1 MTSAEGAG
9 RSPIA
14 GPGAPAAA
22 DAPAAGAQHTMRRL
36 RAVVLDWAG
45 TTQDFGSQAPVGAFM
60 EVFARFGVPITTAQ
74 ARGPMGIYKLDHIRA
89 IAAMPDVTAR
99 WQSAHGAPC
108 TEDDVHA
115 MYVELVPIQEAILPR
130 FCALI
135 PGTIEAIAEVRA
147 RGYKVGST
155 TGYPRS
161 VGEIA
166 ARAAIE
172 QGYEPDV
179 MVCAD
184 EVPAG
189 RPEPWMLLRAM
200 EKMRVFPPSAIVKVG
215 DTAADIHEGL
225 NAGAWTVGVTNTG
238 NYVGLDRKAMAALP
252 ASERARLVRHAV
264 DTLKDAGAHYLIG
277 SIGELPPVLDEIEIS
292 LALGERP

>member
-1 MTSAEGAG
+1 MTAPRSSSPTAASALSG
-9 RSPIA
+9 RL
-14 GPGAPAAA
+14 
-22 DAPAAGAQHTMRRL
+22 L

-45 TTQDFGSQAPVGAFM
+45 TTQDFGSLAPVGAFV
-60 EVFARFGVPITTAQ
+60 EAFSRFGVPITTAQ

-89 IAAMPDVTAR
+89 IAAVPEVATLWR
-99 WQSAHGAPC
+99 TAHGSAC
-108 TEDDVHA
+108 TEDDVLA
-115 MYVELVPIQEAILPR
+115 MYRELVPIQEAVLPR
-130 FCALI
+130 FCELI
-135 PGTIEAIAEVRA
+135 PGTLQAVAEIRA

-166 ARAAIE
+166 ARSAIE

-200 EKMRVFPPSAIVKVG
+200 ERMRVFPPRAVVKVG
-215 DTAADIHEGL
+215 DTKADVEEGL
-225 NAGAWTVGVTNTG
+225 NAGTWTVGVTFTG
-238 NYVGLDRKAMAALP
+238 NYVGLDRSEFAALS
-252 ASERARLVRHAV
+252 AEARAELVRDAAE
-264 DTLKDAGAHYLIG
+264 TLRHAGAHYLIG
-277 SIGELPPVLDEIEIS
+277 SIAELPPVLDEIEIC
-292 LALGERP
+292 LALGEHP

>member
-1 MTSAEGAG
+1 MTSVEGAG

-14 GPGAPAAA
+14 DSSAPAAV
-22 DAPAAGAQHTMRRL
+22 DGPAAGAQYTMRRL

-45 TTQDFGSQAPVGAFM
+45 TTQDFGSLAPVGAFM
-60 EVFARFGVPITTAQ
+60 EVFARFGVRITTAQ

-89 IAAMPDVTAR
+89 IAAMPDVAAR
-99 WQSAHGAPC
+99 WQVAHGAAC
-108 TEDDVHA
+108 TEDDVRA
-115 MYVELVPIQEAILPR
+115 MYVELVPIQETVLPR

-166 ARAAIE
+166 ARAAID

-215 DTAADIHEGL
+215 DTAADIEEGL

-238 NYVGLDRKAMAALP
+238 NYVGLNRQEMAALP
-252 ASERARLVRHAV
+252 ASEKPRLVRHAV
-264 DTLKDAGAHYLIG
+264 DTLKAAGAHYLIG

>member
-1 MTSAEGAG
+1 MT
-9 RSPIA
+9 
-14 GPGAPAAA
+14 APMS
-22 DAPAAGAQHTMRRL
+22 GRRL

-45 TTQDFGSQAPVGAFM
+45 TTQDFGSLAPVGAFV
-60 EVFARFGVPITTAQ
+60 EAFSRFGVAITTAQ

-89 IAAMPDVTAR
+89 IAAEPEVATR
-99 WQSAHGAPC
+99 WRTAHGSTC
-108 TEDDVHA
+108 TEDDVQA
-115 MYVELVPIQEAILPR
+115 MYRELVPIQEAVLPR

-135 PGTIEAIAEVRA
+135 PGTVEAVAEIRA

-166 ARAAIE
+166 ARRAVE

-200 EKMRVFPPSAIVKVG
+200 EQMRVFPPSAVVKVG
-215 DTAADIHEGL
+215 DTKADIEEGL
-225 NAGAWTVGVTNTG
+225 NAGTWTVGVTCTG
-238 NYVGLDRKAMAALP
+238 NYVGLDRDELASVSP
-252 ASERARLVRHAV
+252 AEKARLARHAG
-264 DTLKDAGAHYLIG
+264 DTLRDAGAHYLIG
-277 SIGELPPVLDEIEIS
+277 SIAELPPVLDEIEIR
-292 LALGERP
+292 LTLGEHP

>member
-1 MTSAEGAG
+1 MTTPALESAGD
-9 RSPIA
+9 
-14 GPGAPAAA
+14 AAA
-22 DAPAAGAQHTMRRL
+22 LTDAATQRRL
-36 RAVVLDWAG
+36 RAVILDWAG

-60 EVFARFGVPITTAQ
+60 EVFARHDVPISVAQ

-89 IAAMPDVTAR
+89 IAAMPDVAER
-99 WQSAHGAPC
+99 WLRVHGSACG
-108 TEDDVHA
+108 EDDIQA
-115 MYVELVPIQEAILPR
+115 MYVELVPIQEAVLPR
-130 FCALI
+130 FCDLI
-135 PGTIEAIAEVRA
+135 PGTLQAMAEIRA

-166 ARAAIE
+166 ARRATE
-172 QGYEPDV
+172 QGYVPDV

-200 EKMRVFPPSAIVKVG
+200 AEMRVFPPNAVVKVG
-215 DTAADIHEGL
+215 DTEADIAEGI
-225 NAGAWTVGVTNTG
+225 NSGTWTVGVTKTG
-238 NYVGLDRKAMAALP
+238 NYVGLTRDELATLP
-252 ASERARLVRHAV
+252 ADVRTQLIRDAGERLRQ
-264 DTLKDAGAHYLIG
+264 AGAHYLIA
-277 SIGELPPVLDEIEIS
+277 SIGELPPVLDSIEIS

>member
-1 MTSAEGAG
+1 MTNVEGAG
-9 RSPIA
+9 RSPFA
-14 GPGAPAAA
+14 DSSAPAAV
-22 DAPAAGAQHTMRRL
+22 DAPAAGARDSTRKL

-60 EVFARFGVPITTAQ
+60 EVFSRFGVPITVAQ

-89 IAAMPDVTAR
+89 IAAMPDVAAR
-99 WQSAHGAPC
+99 WRTAHGTPC
-108 TEDDVHA
+108 TDEDVQA
-115 MYVELVPIQEAILPR
+115 MYHELVPIQEAVLPR

-135 PGTIEAIAEVRA
+135 PGTIEAIAEIRA

-161 VGEIA
+161 VGQIA

-179 MVCAD
+179 MICAD

-200 EKMRVFPPSAIVKVG
+200 EKMRVFPPSAVVKVG
-215 DTAADIHEGL
+215 DTVADIHEGL
-225 NAGAWTVGVTNTG
+225 NAGAWTVGVTHTG
-238 NYVGLDRKAMAALP
+238 NYVGLDRKEMASLTA
-252 ASERARLVRHAV
+252 EEKARLVRHAA

-277 SIGELPPVLDEIEIS
+277 SIGDLPPVLDEIEIC
-292 LALGERP
+292 LALGEHP

>member
-1 MTSAEGAG
+1 
-9 RSPIA
+9 
-14 GPGAPAAA
+14 
-22 DAPAAGAQHTMRRL
+22 MRRL

-45 TTQDFGSQAPVGAFM
+45 TTQDFGSQAPVGAFI

-89 IAAMPDVTAR
+89 IAVMPDVAAR
-99 WQSAHGAPC
+99 WQAIHGSQC
-108 TEDDVHA
+108 TEEDVCA
-115 MYVELVPIQEAILPR
+115 MYLELVPIQMAILPGY
-130 FCALI
+130 CELI

-200 EKMRVFPPSAIVKVG
+200 ENMRVFPPSAVVKVG
-215 DTAADIHEGL
+215 DTAADIEEGL

-238 NYVGLDRKAMAALP
+238 NYVGLDRLEMAALP
-252 ASERARLVRHAV
+252 ASEKARLVRYAV
-264 DTLKDAGAHYLIG
+264 DTLKAAGAHYLIG
-277 SIGELPPVLDEIEIS
+277 SIGELPPALDEIEIS